1 MIELLGKFACGL
13 VLGLGGIGSC
23 LGIVSAGTAA
33 AGAWASEGKAG
44 KNLSFQY
51 IIMVAA
57 PISQTLYAM
66 IVMLTMI
73 KVAGNPENA
82 LLCLGVALGTGII
95 ELFSAWYQGLIGAAG
110 IRAMV
115 ENGGKGFG
123 LLIIALGIIETVGI
137 FGMVFGLQILNSDLA
152 KAAITAGAA
161 ATGAQ

>member
-57 PISQTLYAM
+57 PIS
-66 IVMLTMI
+66 
-73 KVAGNPENA
+73 
-82 LLCLGVALGTGII
+82 
-95 ELFSAWYQGLIGAAG
+95 
-110 IRAMV
+110 
-115 ENGGKGFG
+115 
-123 LLIIALGIIETVGI
+123 
-137 FGMVFGLQILNSDLA
+137 
-152 KAAITAGAA
+152 
-161 ATGAQ
+161 

>member
-1 MIELLGKFACGL
+1 MIELLGLLSCGL
-13 VLGLGGIGSC
+13 VLGLGGLGSC
-23 LGIVSAGTAA
+23 LGIVAAGTAA

-66 IVMLTMI
+66 IVMLTML
-73 KVAGNPENA
+73 KVAGNPANA
-82 LLCLGVALGTGII
+82 LLCLGVALGAGII

-110 IRAMV
+110 VRCMV

-137 FGMVFGLQILNSDLA
+137 FGMVFGLQILNSPLA
-152 KAAITAGAA
+152 KPVVEAA
-161 ATGAQ
+161 AAAVGAK